1 MNLYTIKANTT
12 NFAIDVCY
20 ASSDYNYPRPI
31 LSKKD
36 KETAGDKLVVNGNT
50 THKGALPMQSQ
61 IQINNTK
68 YIIERSFKGVKT
80 PAMLIEERVFNDKSK
95 NVPLTQ
101 QNEMRY
107 SNSSGSVQN

>member
-1 MNLYTIKANTT
+1 MNNLVVRQNRT
-12 NFAIDVCY
+12 NLAYEYCY
-20 ASSDYNYPRPI
+20 AHSEKSYPRPV
-31 LSKKD
+31 LD
-36 KETAGDKLVVNGNT
+36 KGVIKTADYKPIENGNT
-50 THKGALPMQSQ
+50 IHKGVLPMHSQ

>member
-12 NFAIDVCY
+12 NLAIDVCY

-36 KETAGDKLVVNGNT
+36 KETAGDKPIDNGNT
-50 THKGALPMQSQ
+50 IHKGVLPMQSQ

-95 NVPLTQ
+95 NIPLTQ
-101 QNEMRY
+101 QSEIRY